1 MSSTSELISTLEG
14 LSAASFASEADRVRV
29 RDALFKALRTV
40 QSPWDIAWEQNWVNG
55 ATNASVKTLIDA
67 GIFSKWIENGG
78 KPAKAGDLA
87 ELCNADPILIS
98 TLHFG
103 SMGDCM

>member
-1 MSSTSELISTLEG
+1 MEG